1 MVQKTENGCMPKIDN
16 SQKVI
21 SYNTANA
28 AAWEK
33 QMQDLT
39 GRLVRMTAV
48 REEDE
53 KNRVLLKK
61 QAQSLEEKIAQRKS
75 VIEAK
80 VEAAHK
86 PQKRLDASS
95 IISTLK
101 NELKAIE
108 HELKL
113 DILEEIEIQ
122 LKDVT
127 KEIFDPMVSY
137 YKRVKEK
144 DVDVPLHLLDE
155 KIHAEDAQIN
165 AVKSEGQQLH
175 KWASETNIF
184 LRNWQNAPETLVQKF
199 KNKVLLLKSNHEEKF
214 PDQQTDMVRICLNE
228 FEDKI
233 KTIVVG
239 PKFLGEREG
248 LLDGK
253 PDPNV
258 SRQQYFDIAGLLW
271 KMYSSFK
278 ALKSLPE
285 ADLELANAIFA
296 VLQEMH
302 IDKNDE
308 MPDEA
313 ISHKPEKSC
322 IGNYSASAKYKDLG
336 MREVKANEEKKYAD
350 VLKQLNNTL
359 QDPFVTPVLK
369 LACDVVIAEV
379 DKQKKAST
387 HNVSF
392 CTNILTATHQ
402 LVRPGGDTPPNFER
416 YMSLANHASGKP
428 SGWKAVAGAML
439 VLGGL
444 FLISVSL
451 AAIVLS
457 YGSSTPVSLLGLKF
471 GAGLLAAGFTSGAAG
486 FTVGCYSFFSGV
498 RHGLSKN
505 MVACKDAVQK
515 HVPDD
520 ANKTI
525 EMSTAANKV
534 VRSSVCLP
542 GGAPLFVSTDCSPT
556 PRIAPEPS
564 APPITPGKQVA

>member
-1 MVQKTENGCMPKIDN
+1 MVQKTENGCMPRIDN

-28 AAWEK
+28 VAWEK

-39 GRLVRMTAV
+39 GKLVRMSAI
-48 REEDE
+48 RDDDE

-137 YKRVKEK
+137 YKKVKEK
-144 DVDVPLHLLDE
+144 DVDVPLHVLDE
-155 KIHAEDAQIN
+155 KIHVEEAQIN
-165 AVKSEGQQLH
+165 ALKHEGQQLH
-175 KWASETNIF
+175 KWASETATF
-184 LRNWQNAPETLVQKF
+184 LTDWKSTPEKLVQKF
-199 KNKVLLLKSNHEEKF
+199 KNKVLLLKSDYEEKF

-228 FEDKI
+228 FEEKI
-233 KTIVVG
+233 KKIVAD
-239 PKFLGEREG
+239 PKLFGEREG
-248 LLDGK
+248 LFDGK
-253 PDPNV
+253 PDPNL

-271 KMYSSFK
+271 KMYSSFES
-278 ALKSLPE
+278 LESLPE
-285 ADLELANAIFA
+285 ADLELASAIFS

-313 ISHKPEKSC
+313 ISHQPEKSC
-322 IGNYSASAKYKDLG
+322 KGNYTAKYQDLG

-350 VLKQLNNTL
+350 VLQELNETL
-359 QDPFVTPVLK
+359 QSPFISPILK
-369 LACDVVIAEV
+369 SACDVVIAEV

-387 HNVSF
+387 HDVRF
-392 CTNILTATHQ
+392 CANILNATNQ
-402 LVRPGGDTPPNFER
+402 LVRPGGDTPPNFKR
-416 YMSLANHASGKP
+416 YMSLANHAWGKP

-457 YGSSTPVSLLGLKF
+457 YGSATPVSLLGLKF

-515 HVPDD
+515 HVPDTT
-520 ANKTI
+520 AKTI
-525 EMSTAANKV
+525 EMVSPG
-534 VRSSVCLP
+534 SVCLP
-542 GGAPLFVSTDCSPT
+542 GYAPLFATTNCGTT
-556 PRIAPEPS
+556 PRSELVAS
-564 APPITPGKQVA
+564 APPITPGRGVAY